1 MENTSWLSPLQI
13 LVSQLYRMLGNLSGS
28 NYYISFLGIPPLT
41 NTTRVLV
48 RVGISGN
55 QRPIFKG
62 HFQNVENLPVIG
74 PPSYRVSIPENA
86 PSGYNVTAVSAHD
99 PDGLDSLLRYR
110 IVGANDNFQ
119 IDEL

>member
-1 MENTSWLSPLQI
+1 MSFVKYGIFKCICQHLLS
-13 LVSQLYRMLGNLSGS
+13 
-28 NYYISFLGIPPLT
+28 ISSSTGIPPLT
-41 NTTRVLV
+41 STTRILV

-86 PSGYNVTAVSAHD
+86 APGYNVTSVSAHD
-99 PDGLDSLLRYR
+99 PDGLDDLLRYR

>member
-1 MENTSWLSPLQI
+1 LS
-13 LVSQLYRMLGNLSGS
+13 
-28 NYYISFLGIPPLT
+28 

-55 QRPIFKG
+55 QRPIFRG
-62 HFQNVENLPVIG
+62 HFQNMENLPIIG

-86 PSGYNVTAVSAHD
+86 VAGSNVTSVSAHD

-110 IVGANDNFQ
+110 IVGANDNFE